1 MVVFHKQVTDFLTLT
16 KLCIDRPRS
25 SGKNFQKDLGS
36 QDQGR
41 PEIHLKIMQT
51 KYLANDIYFCVDMN
65 YEG

>member
-25 SGKNFQKDLGS
+25 TGKNFQKDL
-36 QDQGR
+36 
-41 PEIHLKIMQT
+41 EIHLKIMQT
-51 KYLANDIYFCVDMN
+51 KYLANDIYFCVDIN

>member
-51 KYLANDIYFCVDMN
+51 KYLAN
-65 YEG
+65 